1 MRETTRNVRTFS
13 KSPLLT
19 VMINAAF
26 KAARGLVRDFGEVEH
41 LQVSRKGPG
50 DFVSQADKKTE
61 KILFEELKKARPDYG
76 FLMEESGRIENK
88 DKEHTW
94 IIDPLDGTSNFLHG
108 IPHFSISIGLQKG
121 NDIIAGVI
129 YDPIKDEMFY
139 AERGGGAFINDRRI
153 RVSSRTHMAESL
165 IATDIPFASH
175 NEAQHKT
182 FTDALHTLMP
192 KVAGIR
198 RMGSAA
204 LDLAYVAAGR
214 YDAYWEAPISSWDV
228 AAGIIIVKEAG
239 GFVRDLKGGTDVL
252 GTSSIMASNEGLQI
266 ELEKTL
272 KKVYG
277 N

>member
-13 KSPLLT
+13 KSPILT

-50 DFVSQADKKTE
+50 DFVSQADKKAE

-121 NDIIAGVI
+121 KDIIAGVI

-153 RVSSRTHMAESL
+153 RVSSRTHLAESL
-165 IATDIPFASH
+165 IATGIPFVSH

-239 GFVRDLKGGTDVL
+239 GFVRDLKGGIDVL
-252 GTSSIMASNEGLQI
+252 GTETILATNEGLQVD
-266 ELEKTL
+266 LEKAL

>member
-1 MRETTRNVRTFS
+1 
-13 KSPLLT
+13 
-19 VMINAAF
+19 MINAAF

-50 DFVSQADKKTE
+50 DFVSVADKKSE
-61 KILFEELKKARPDYG
+61 KILFEELKKARPDFC

-88 DKEHTW
+88 DKDHTW

-121 NDIIAGVI
+121 NEIIAGVI
-129 YDPIKDEMFY
+129 YDPIKNEMFY
-139 AERGGGAFINDRRI
+139 AERGGGAFLNDRRI
-153 RVSSRTHMAESL
+153 RVSARTHLADSL
-165 IATDIPFASH
+165 LATGIPFASTA
-175 NEAQHKT
+175 EKDQKT
-182 FTDALHTLMP
+182 FTQSLQALMP

-204 LDLAYVAAGR
+204 LDLAYVASGR
-214 YDAYWEAPISSWDV
+214 YEAYWEGSISSWDV

-252 GTSSIMASNEGLQI
+252 GDSSILATNEGLQV

-272 KKVYG
+272 KAIYAK
-277 N
+277 

>member
-50 DFVSQADKKTE
+50 DFVSQADKKAE

-153 RVSSRTHMAESL
+153 RVSSRTHMSESL
-165 IATDIPFASH
+165 IATGIPFASH
-175 NEAQHKT
+175 NETQHKT
-182 FTDALHTLMP
+182 FTDALHILMP

-252 GTSSIMASNEGLQI
+252 GTSSIMASNEGLQVD
-266 ELEKTL
+266 LEKTL
-272 KKVYG
+272 KKVYES
-277 N
+277 